1 MLANKVANNVT
12 KAVNAMNSPEVS
24 KEEKKVAMRELV
36 AVLVLLV
43 IVLVLNF
50 VFGPWLWN
58 NVVKRLVPS
67 VGAARWYDTVLLS
80 VLLGLVLPM

>member
-12 KAVNAMNSPEVS
+12 KAVNAMNSPVMT
-24 KEEKKVAMRELV
+24 KEEKSVAMKEVV
-36 AVLVLLV
+36 AALLLLVL
-43 IVLVLNF
+43 ILVLNF
-50 VFGPWLWN
+50 IFGPWLWN

-67 VGAARWYDTVLLS
+67 VGKAMWYDTVLLS

>member
-12 KAVNAMNSPEVS
+12 KAVNAMNSTNMS
-24 KEEKKVAMRELV
+24 KEEKKVAMREVV
-36 AVLVLLV
+36 AALVLLV
-43 IVLVLNF
+43 LVLVLNF

-67 VGAARWYDTVLLS
+67 VGKAKWFDTVLLS

>member
-43 IVLVLNF
+43 GSRIKLRFRSMVMEQ
-50 VFGPWLWN
+50 
-58 NVVKRLVPS
+58 RC
-67 VGAARWYDTVLLS
+67 
-80 VLLGLVLPM
+80 